1 MLTAIAASSAPE
13 TAGPA
18 AVTSPS
24 PAEAPSARRRRMPTV
39 RVAVLERL
47 GMGTL
52 ALAALIG
59 FVVYPTYPNYDS
71 YYSLLWGRELVGL
84 DALSFQAYR
93 APTEHPLAIA
103 FGALLTPLGDSADR
117 IMVGCTV
124 LSFLALVAAVYALAK
139 TAFTPLVGAVAAA
152 LLVTRFDFPFLAAR
166 GYIDIP
172 YLAVVVWAAVI
183 ELRAP
188 RRHPLIVLGLLAA
201 AGLMR
206 PEAWLL
212 AGVYWLWLLPRA
224 TWTQRFV
231 YAALAAIGPL
241 VWVAVDFAVTGNPLY
256 SLTGTRDL
264 AEELGRNKGGAAIPA
279 ALYAF
284 LVKLAKFPVMIAG
297 MAGAVLAVVLT
308 PRRALMPLVL
318 FAIGAGTFALVGVAG
333 LSVIDR
339 YLLVPS
345 LCVMVFAAVF
355 IAGWTMLERGT
366 GWRRLWTAGALAIV
380 VFGVVFTAMRVNL
393 TQLRNELA
401 FRGDAHVA
409 LERVLHDP
417 EVARAL
423 RCGPVY
429 VPNHKLIPDVR
440 WILDRPQSG
449 VIARSGLNGWDVIA
463 AALRA
468 DRTRSGPD
476 PPPRRGVAIL
486 VHGRPAIF
494 KQAFVTDNDESVDN
508 LPPAGFVR
516 VATSQYYAAYVGC

>member
-1 MLTAIAASSAPE
+1 M
-13 TAGPA
+13 PA
-18 AVTSPS
+18 
-24 PAEAPSARRRRMPTV
+24 V
-39 RVAVLERL
+39 RVAVLERA
-47 GMGTL
+47 GMGAL

-59 FVVYPTYPNYDS
+59 FFVYPTYPNYDS
-71 YYSLLWGRELVGL
+71 YYSLLWGRELL
-84 DALSFQAYR
+84 AFDALSFEAYR

-103 FGALLTPLGDSADR
+103 FGAALSLLGDSADR
-117 IMVGCTV
+117 VMVACAV
-124 LSFLALVAAVYALAK
+124 LSFLALVAAVYALGK

-166 GYIDIP
+166 GYIDIS

-188 RRHPLIVLGLLAA
+188 RRHPVIVLGLLAA

-212 AGVYWLWLLPRA
+212 AGVYWLWLFLGLTWRQRA
-224 TWTQRFV
+224 L
-231 YAALAAIGPL
+231 YAGLAAVGPL
-241 VWVAVDFAVTGNPLY
+241 VWVGVDFAVTGEPLY

-264 AEELGRNKGGAAIPA
+264 AEELGRNKGGAAVPA

-284 LVKLAKFPVMIAG
+284 LVKLAKFPVVLAG
-297 MAGAVLAVVLT
+297 MAGVVLAVVLT

-318 FAIGAGTFALVGVAG
+318 FAIGAGTFALVGLAG

-355 IAGWTMLERGT
+355 IAGWTMLEPGT
-366 GWRRLWTAGALAIV
+366 NWRRVWMLAAGAIV
-380 VFGVVFTAMRVNL
+380 VFGIVFTATRVNL
-393 TQLRNELA
+393 TQLRNELQ

-409 LERVLHDP
+409 LEHVLHDP
-417 EVARAL
+417 DVVAGL

-440 WILDRPQSG
+440 WILDGSQSD
-449 VIARSGLNGWDVIA
+449 VIARSSREIG
-463 AALRA
+463 
-468 DRTRSGPD
+468 D
-476 PPPRRGVAIL
+476 PSRGVVIL
-486 VHGRPAIF
+486 VHNRPALF
-494 KQAFVTDNDESVDN
+494 KQAFVTDDDKSADN

-516 VATSQYYAAYVGC
+516 VATSRYYGAYARC

>member
-1 MLTAIAASSAPE
+1 MLTAIAASSVPE
-13 TAGPA
+13 TANAA

-24 PAEAPSARRRRMPTV
+24 PPEAPSARGRRMPTV
-39 RVAVLERL
+39 RVAVLERA
-47 GMGTL
+47 GMGVL

-71 YYSLLWGRELVGL
+71 YYSLLWGRELL
-84 DALSFQAYR
+84 SFDALSFEAYR

-103 FGALLTPLGDSADR
+103 FGALLALLGDDADR
-117 IMVGCTV
+117 VLVACTV
-124 LSFLALVAAVYALAK
+124 LSFLALVAAVYALGK
-139 TAFTPLVGAVAAA
+139 SAFTPLVGAVAAI

-188 RRHPLIVLGLLAA
+188 RRHPVLVLGMLAA

-212 AGVYWLWLLPRA
+212 AGVYWLWLVPRA
-224 TWTQRFV
+224 TWNQRV
-231 YAALAAIGPL
+231 AYAALAAIGPL

-264 AEELGRNKGGAAIPA
+264 AEELGRNKGAAAVPE

-284 LVKLAKFPVMIAG
+284 LVKLAKFPVVLAGIAG
-297 MAGAVLAVVLT
+297 VVLAVVLT

-345 LCVMVFAAVF
+345 LCVMVFAAVS

-366 GWRRLWTAGALAIV
+366 PWRRLWSVGALAIV
-380 VFGVVFTAMRVNL
+380 VFGVVFTVTRVNL
-393 TQLRNELA
+393 TQLRNELR

-409 LERVLHDP
+409 LERVLGDP
-417 EVARAL
+417 EVVAAL

-440 WILDRPQSG
+440 WILDSSQSE
-449 VIARSGLNGWDVIA
+449 VLARSNV
-463 AALRA
+463 
-468 DRTRSGPD
+468 RSEENPA
-476 PPPRRGVAIL
+476 PPPVHGVVIL
-486 VHGRPAIF
+486 VHNRPAIF
-494 KQAFVTDNDESVDN
+494 KQAFVTDADESADN
-508 LPPAGFVR
+508 LPLAGYDR
-516 VATSQYYAAYVGC
+516 VATSQYYAAYVSC

>member
-1 MLTAIAASSAPE
+1 MLTAIAASSVPE
-13 TAGPA
+13 TASPA
-18 AVTSPS
+18 AVPSPS
-24 PAEAPSARRRRMPTV
+24 PAEAPSVRRRRVPAV
-39 RVAVLERL
+39 RVAVLERV
-47 GMGTL
+47 GIGAL

-71 YYSLLWGRELVGL
+71 YYSLLWGRELLGF
-84 DALSFQAYR
+84 DALSFEAYR
-93 APTEHPLAIA
+93 APTEHPLAIG
-103 FGALLTPLGDSADR
+103 FGALLAPLGDGADR
-117 IMVGCTV
+117 VLVACTV
-124 LSFLALVAAVYALAK
+124 LSFLALVAAVYALGK

-152 LLVTRFDFPFLAAR
+152 LLVSRFDFPFLAAR

-188 RRHPLIVLGLLAA
+188 RRHPLLVLGLLAA

-224 TWTQRFV
+224 TWNERFA
-231 YAALAAIGPL
+231 YAALAAVGPL

-264 AEELGRNKGGAAIPA
+264 AEELGRNKGGAAVPA

-297 MAGAVLAVVLT
+297 MAGVVLAVVLT

-366 GWRRLWTAGALAIV
+366 AWRRVWASGALAIV
-380 VFGVVFTAMRVNL
+380 VFGVVFTATRVNL
-393 TQLRNELA
+393 TQLRNELQ

-417 EVARAL
+417 QVARAL

-440 WILDRPQSG
+440 WILDSSQSD
-449 VIARSGLNGWDVIA
+449 VIARSS
-463 AALRA
+463 
-468 DRTRSGPD
+468 RTIGD
-476 PPPRRGVAIL
+476 PVRGVVIL
-486 VHGRPAIF
+486 VHNRPALF
-494 KQAFVTDNDESVDN
+494 KQAFVTDNDRSADN

-516 VATSQYYAAYVGC
+516 VATSQYYGAYVSC